1 MLWDSSFESWTAF
14 EITGQPTAIMLSP
27 DGEEIGRWR
36 GAFPEDEVLELAAQF
51 A

>member
-14 EITGQPTAIMLSP
+14 GITGQPTVILL
-27 DGEEIGRWR
+27 DTEGNELGRWF
-36 GAFPEDEVLELAAQF
+36 GAIPEGDVLRLAAE